1 LLEGEDAACDFVEN
15 LAAEAAT
22 LDDLRLAWD
31 IGAVAR
37 QWLRSDRRD
46 ETYVVLRTFE
56 LSQSE
61 FDDPDH
67 PGIPLE
73 TPERRELIELTR
85 TLPRTSGATLFNPF
99 VGSRAEAQRALDAV
113 ASDDGGWV
121 VLGPLWVLGAHRKM
135 RDILNGRLDDLLA
148 RGVIAAAVFD
158 LAVLARLHAVLGEY
172 DDAQARL
179 EEGFTLLPRISE
191 TSNPALQLFA
201 AFVLQRSVRGEL
213 VESADVAGFAPFGDS
228 PDVRWAWIAV
238 TAFRAQLLAQEGNA
252 GEAIDVLHEVLPVIE
267 RAGGWAQNYPA
278 LVFSVT
284 QILWHLQRTD
294 ELETLERNLRTKVVE
309 PDVRYPEASG
319 RVALAQL
326 CALDGRTDEARHW
339 FDDARRVHEEQG
351 NEPLLVAAD
360 FDEALMNHRLGT
372 ADSYARARVLLERAR
387 ARANHPALAAWVAR
401 IDDLSAR
408 LA

>member
-1 LLEGEDAACDFVEN
+1 M
-15 LAAEAAT
+15 

-31 IGAVAR
+31 IGTVAR

-46 ETYVVLRTFE
+46 ETYLVLRSFE
-56 LSQSE
+56 LSQAE

-99 VGSRAEAQRALDAV
+99 VGSRAEAQRALEVV
-113 ASDDGGWV
+113 ATDDGGWV
-121 VLGPLWVLGAHRKM
+121 VLGPLWILGAHREM
-135 RDILNGRLDDLLA
+135 RDVLSNRIDDLLA
-148 RGVIAAAVFD
+148 RASSQGPSSISRYSPD
-158 LAVLARLHAVLGEY
+158 STPCSGSTTTPRREL
-172 DDAQARL
+172 D
-179 EEGFTLLPRISE
+179 EGFALVPRISE

-201 AFVLQRSVRGEL
+201 AFVLGRTVRGEL
-213 VESADVAGFAPFGDS
+213 VASADLAGFAPFGDS

-238 TAFRAQLLAQEGNA
+238 TAFRGQLLAQEGNA

-267 RAGGWAQNYPA
+267 RAGGWAQNYPG
-278 LVFSVT
+278 LVYSVT

-294 ELETLERNLRTKVVE
+294 ELDTLERNVRTKVVE

-339 FDDARRVHEEQG
+339 FDEARRVHEEEG
-351 NEPLLVAAD
+351 NEPLLVGTD
-360 FDEALMNHRLGT
+360 FEEALMNHRLGT
-372 ADSYARARVLLERAR
+372 ADSCARARVLLERAR
-387 ARANHPALAAWVAR
+387 ARATHPTLAAWVAR
-401 IDDLSAR
+401 IDDMSAR
-408 LA
+408 LSQ